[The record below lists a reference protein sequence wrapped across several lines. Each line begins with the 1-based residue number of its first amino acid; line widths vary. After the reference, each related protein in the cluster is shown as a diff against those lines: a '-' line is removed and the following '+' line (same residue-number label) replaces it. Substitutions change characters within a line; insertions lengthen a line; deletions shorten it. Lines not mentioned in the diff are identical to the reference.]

1 MARAAL
7 RWGVRE
13 LAQKAGVTATTVARI
28 ERGAEARQSTID
40 ALRRTLE
47 AAGLEFLD
55 GDRPGVRMRSPAAD
69 RAIPVDQLNAYNDQ

>member
-13 LAQKAGVTATTVARI
+13 LAQKAGVTASTVSRI
-28 ERGAEARQSTID
+28 EKGAEARQSTID

-47 AAGLEFLD
+47 AAGVEFIN
-55 GDRPGVRMRSPAAD
+55 GDRPGVCMRSPAAD
-69 RAIPVDQLNAYNDQ
+69 YSIPVDQLNAYNDQ